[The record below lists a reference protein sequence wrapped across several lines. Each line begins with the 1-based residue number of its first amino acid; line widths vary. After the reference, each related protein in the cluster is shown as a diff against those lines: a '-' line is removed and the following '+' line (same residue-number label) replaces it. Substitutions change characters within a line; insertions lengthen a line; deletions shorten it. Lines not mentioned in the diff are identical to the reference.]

1 VTGASATSLSSIF
14 ALSGEVERAALVVSI
29 HDVAPSS
36 RGRAEEMIAE
46 LAHHGVAVCS
56 LLVVPNYHR
65 HGCFTED
72 RAFVRWLQEL
82 ETKGHEIVIH
92 GYFHERPRRAGETAS
107 EKLFTRFYTKDE
119 GEFYDLGYDEAFRRI
134 SQARAEFTAS
144 GLTPRGFIAPA
155 WLLGKPGERAAADAE
170 LEYTT
175 RLTGVR
181 DLRSGENYPA
191 RTLAYSV
198 RSGWRRTTSLAWNN
212 LLVRHLAEAP
222 LARVSIH
229 PPDRD
234 HPDVWGQIL
243 RLTDRLLENRNA
255 TTYRD
260 WIAEKRAGRRA
271 DELR

>member
-1 VTGASATSLSSIF
+1 MTGASATSLSSIF
-14 ALSGEVERAALVVSI
+14 ALSAEAERAALVVSI
-29 HDVAPSS
+29 HDVAPSTQA
-36 RGRAEEMIAE
+36 RAEQMLAE
-46 LAHHGVAVCS
+46 LGHHGVGVCS
-56 LLVVPNYHR
+56 LLVVPNYH
-65 HGCFTED
+65 HSGCFTED

-92 GYFHERPRRAGETAS
+92 GYFHERPRRAGETAF
-107 EKLFTRFYTKDE
+107 EKLFTRFYTRDE

-134 SQARAEFTAS
+134 SQARAEFTGS

-155 WLLGKPGERAAADAE
+155 WLLGTAGERAAADAE

-181 DLRSGENYPA
+181 DLRSGDNYPA

-198 RSGWRRTTSLAWNN
+198 RSGWRRGTSLAWNN
-212 LLVRHLAEAP
+212 ILVRRLAEGP
-222 LARVSIH
+222 LARVSLH

-234 HPDVWGQIL
+234 HPEIWGQIL

-260 WIAEKRAGRRA
+260 WIAEQRAGRQA
-271 DELR
+271 

>member
-1 VTGASATSLSSIF
+1 VTGASATSLPSLF
-14 ALSGEVERAALVVSI
+14 ALSAEAERAALVVSI
-29 HDVAPSS
+29 HDVAPSTQT
-36 RGRAEEMIAE
+36 RVAEIISE
-46 LAHHGVAVCS
+46 LSHCGVAVTS

-65 HGCFTED
+65 RGCSTDD
-72 RAFVRWLQEL
+72 RGFVRWLQDL

-92 GYFHERPRRAGETAS
+92 GYFHERPRRDGES
-107 EKLFTRFYTKDE
+107 VPQQLFTRFYTKGE
-119 GEFYDLGYDEAFRRI
+119 GEFYDLDYDEAFRRI
-134 SQARAEFTAS
+134 TQARQEFTGA

-155 WLLGKPGERAAADAE
+155 WLLGMPGERAAADAD

-198 RSGWRRTTSLAWNN
+198 RSGWRRTASLAWNN
-212 LLVRHLAEAP
+212 LLARQLAEAR

-234 HPDVWGQIL
+234 YPEIWRQIL
-243 RLTDRLLENRNA
+243 RLTERLLADRNA

-260 WIAEKRAGRRA
+260 WIAEKRIRRRA
-271 DELR
+271 

>member
-1 VTGASATSLSSIF
+1 MTGASATSLSSIF
-14 ALSGEVERAALVVSI
+14 ALSAEAERAALVVSI
-29 HDVAPSS
+29 HDVAPATEA
-36 RGRAEEMIAE
+36 RAQEIISE
-46 LAHHGVAVCS
+46 LAHHGVGVCS
-56 LLVVPNYHR
+56 LLVVPNYHHR
-65 HGCFTED
+65 GNFTED

-82 ETKGHEIVIH
+82 ETKGHEIAIH
-92 GYFHERPRRAGETAS
+92 GYFHERPRRAGERVSA
-107 EKLFTRFYTKDE
+107 KWFTRFYTKDE
-119 GEFYDLGYDEAFRRI
+119 GEFYDLDYDEAFRRI
-134 SQARAEFTAS
+134 SQAREEFTAA
-144 GLTPRGFIAPA
+144 GLTPRVFIAPA
-155 WLLGKPGERAAADAE
+155 WLLGTPGERAAADAD

-212 LLVRHLAEAP
+212 LLVRQLAEAP

-234 HPDVWGQIL
+234 HPEIWGQIL
-243 RLTDRLLENRNA
+243 RLTDRLMENRNA

-260 WIAEKRAGRRA
+260 WIAEKRVGRQA
-271 DELR
+271 

>member
-1 VTGASATSLSSIF
+1 MTGASATSLPSLF
-14 ALSGEVERAALVVSI
+14 ALSAEAECAALVVSI
-29 HDVAPSS
+29 HDVAPSTQT
-36 RGRAEEMIAE
+36 RVQEIITE
-46 LAHHGVAVCS
+46 LAHRGVAVAS

-65 HGCFTED
+65 RGCSTED
-72 RAFVRWLQEL
+72 RGFVRWLQDI

-92 GYFHERPRRAGETAS
+92 GYFHERPRRDGES
-107 EKLFTRFYTKDE
+107 LSQKLFTRFYTKDE
-119 GEFYDLGYDEAFRRI
+119 GEFYDLDYDEAFRRI
-134 SQARAEFTAS
+134 TKAREEFTAA

-155 WLLGKPGERAAADAE
+155 WLLGAPGERAAADAD

-181 DLRSGENYPA
+181 DLRSGENYLA

-198 RSGWRRTTSLAWNN
+198 RSGWRRATSLAWNN
-212 LLVRHLAEAP
+212 LLARQLAEAP

-234 HPDVWGQIL
+234 YPEVWRQTL
-243 RLTDRLLENRNA
+243 RLTERLLENRNA

-260 WIAEKRAGRRA
+260 WIAEKRVRRRA
-271 DELR
+271 

>member
-1 VTGASATSLSSIF
+1 VTGASATSLPSLF
-14 ALSGEVERAALVVSI
+14 ALSAEAERAALVVSI
-29 HDVAPSS
+29 HDVAPATQA
-36 RGRAEEMIAE
+36 RVQEIITE
-46 LAHHGVAVCS
+46 LAHCGVAVCS

-65 HGCFTED
+65 GGSSTED
-72 RAFVRWLQEL
+72 RGFVRWLQDL

-92 GYFHERPRRAGETAS
+92 GYFHERPRRDGETVS

-119 GEFYDLGYDEAFRRI
+119 GEFYDLDYDEALRRI
-134 SQARAEFTAS
+134 TQARQEFTAA
-144 GLTPRGFIAPA
+144 GLTPRGFIAPG
-155 WLLGKPGERAAADAE
+155 WLLGAPGERAAADAD

-175 RLTGVR
+175 RLTTVR

-198 RSGWRRTTSLAWNN
+198 RSGWRRTMSLAWNN
-212 LLVRHLAEAP
+212 LLVRQLAEAP

-234 HPDVWGQIL
+234 HREIWNQIL
-243 RLTDRLLENRNA
+243 RLTERLLENRNP

-260 WIAEKRAGRRA
+260 WIAEKRVGRRA
-271 DELR
+271 